1 MSLAGQVQELL
12 APGGPIAARWRRYEE
27 RPSQRE
33 LAGEIAEVLE
43 HGGVLL
49 AEAATGLG
57 KSLAYLLPSVL
68 LAAREDRRVVVA
80 TCTRSLQ
87 DQLYERD
94 LPALLG
100 ALRLDLR
107 YVRLKGKQNY
117 VCPRLLEVVE
127 GRGPEESR
135 MLDQLRSW
143 AARDPEGDL
152 DRFAADDAE
161 AFRRL
166 RARVCADPIAC
177 SAQTCRRGREC
188 FWMRA
193 RRQAGQAPLVVANH
207 ALLALSGEREGLLPD
222 FDLLVVDEAHRLEGV
237 LLAQLERSV
246 SRHRIEEALRLI
258 GSGRAAP
265 SGPRGGTQAK
275 PGAGGLAARRRA
287 SKAESVP

>member
-87 DQLYERD
+87 DQLFERD

-100 ALRLDLR
+100 VLGLELRCA
-107 YVRLKGKQNY
+107 RLKRVVGDAIWACKHNHTVVGKWFFQTI
-117 VCPRLLEVVE
+117 
-127 GRGPEESR
+127 R
-135 MLDQLRSW
+135 MI
-143 AARDPEGDL
+143 
-152 DRFAADDAE
+152 AE
-161 AFRRL
+161 K
-166 RARVCADPIAC
+166 
-177 SAQTCRRGREC
+177 SS
-188 FWMRA
+188 
-193 RRQAGQAPLVVANH
+193 APLPAASVVI
-207 ALLALSGEREGLLPD
+207 RW
-222 FDLLVVDEAHRLEGV
+222 
-237 LLAQLERSV
+237 
-246 SRHRIEEALRLI
+246 
-258 GSGRAAP
+258 
-265 SGPRGGTQAK
+265 T
-275 PGAGGLAARRRA
+275 
-287 SKAESVP
+287 